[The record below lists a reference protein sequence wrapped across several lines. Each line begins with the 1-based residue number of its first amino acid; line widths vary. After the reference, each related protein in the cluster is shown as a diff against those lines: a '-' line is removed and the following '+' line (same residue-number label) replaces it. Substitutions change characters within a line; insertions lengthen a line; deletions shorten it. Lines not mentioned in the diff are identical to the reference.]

1 MKKTCSKCL
10 KTKAIS
16 FFGLCRN
23 GDTRDGFNGH
33 CKQCKT
39 EAARVWRAKYPNG
52 VGPLAKYTRRYA
64 VQKGDAKRRGI
75 KFLLTFKQWLKI
87 WTASGHLD
95 ESGSRRG
102 QYHMARTGD
111 KGPYAVGNVRICTA
125 EENSSEKR
133 HSEAHKRS
141 MRGNTYALGTK
152 HTAKV
157 RAQII
162 ATQRRNR
169 LAKLASENHP

>member
-10 KTKAIS
+10 KRKDIS

-23 GDTRDGFNGH
+23 GGTRDGYNGH
-33 CKQCKT
+33 CKPCKT
-39 EAARVWRAKYPNG
+39 AAARIWRTKYPNG
-52 VGPLAKYTRRYA
+52 LGPLAKYTRRYA
-64 VQKGDAKRRGI
+64 VQKGDAKRRAI
-75 KFLLTFKQWLKI
+75 PFLLTFKQWFRI
-87 WTASGHLD
+87 WEKSGHLD
-95 ESGSRRG
+95 ESGSHSG

-141 MRGNTYALGTK
+141 MRGNKYALGHR
-152 HTAKV
+152 HTAETKARISASL
-157 RAQII
+157 RAR
-162 ATQRRNR
+162 A
-169 LAKLASENHP
+169 